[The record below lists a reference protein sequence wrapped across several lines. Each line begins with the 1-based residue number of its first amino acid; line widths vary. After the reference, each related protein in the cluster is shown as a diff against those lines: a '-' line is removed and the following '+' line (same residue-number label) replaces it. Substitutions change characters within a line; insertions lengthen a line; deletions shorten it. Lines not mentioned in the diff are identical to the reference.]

1 MVKNK
6 TIFFMLFCLSDAN
19 IIHFHNYTTAIPA
32 EIRHLSDFLAFHY
45 EFNTNNVFNLA
56 YENLLFSCY
65 MNSTQN
71 KKGALFPEHLF
82 YKLYFLF
89 VKHFP
94 KLIFQIR

>member
-19 IIHFHNYTTAIPA
+19 IIHFHNYITAIPA
-32 EIRHLSDFLAFHY
+32 EIRYLSDFLAFHY
-45 EFNTNNVFNLA
+45 EFNTNDVFNLVC
-56 YENLLFSCY
+56 ENLLFSCY

-82 YKLYFLF
+82 TNC
-89 VKHFP
+89 
-94 KLIFQIR
+94 IFFSR